1 VPATRTLFCISL
13 LAGTAM
19 TARAQGPA
27 RLDIMSGAGVGPAG
41 SWTRE
46 SQIGVALGAS
56 RSAAFAFFDADGH
69 ERDGRLSLSQMRLE
83 GAWQS
88 RPVGPF
94 RISATAVSAAAP
106 GASGPVALD
115 SRVNLSARLGSG
127 GMWLGAGRSIEGD
140 MTGGAGA
147 WQSIGGAIITL
158 SYEPQQLLSR
168 RHSVN
173 STRIPGPDSS
183 YTDTAGV
190 HVIPTFLIR
199 DDTINESSLRS
210 HPGLELRADWAAGRW
225 MVSAAGNRAL
235 APTGAIGSD
244 SAPVTKAVSTATVTL
259 AARVSGAFGLVA
271 SFGASSQPTVRTPA
285 RYAAV
290 GVRVWSSTLRRP
302 VAAPVRPASTAFAV
316 TPLDAGMYRMTLR
329 VPGARTAEVS
339 GDFNDWKPVTLREI
353 SPNVW
358 EATVVM
364 TPGTHRVNVRVNGDA
379 WTAPPGMPA
388 VNDEFNGRVGII
400 VVR

>member
-1 VPATRTLFCISL
+1 LLVCAAANTR
-13 LAGTAM
+13 G
-19 TARAQGPA
+19 QGPA

-46 SQIGVALGAS
+46 SKLDVALGAS
-56 RSAAFAFFDADGH
+56 RARAFAFFNADGQ
-69 ERDGRLSLSQMRLE
+69 ERDGRVSLNQMRLE

-94 RISATAVSAAAP
+94 RISAAAASAAAP
-106 GASGPVALD
+106 GASGPVTLD
-115 SRVNLSARLGSG
+115 SRVNVSARLGSG
-127 GMWLGAGRSIEGD
+127 GMWLGAGSSIDGD
-140 MTGGAGA
+140 VTGGAGA
-147 WQSIGGAIITL
+147 WQAIGGAIITL

-173 STRIPGPDSS
+173 SRRVSGPDSI
-183 YTDTAGV
+183 YFDTAGR
-190 HVIPTFLIR
+190 HVIPTFR
-199 DDTINESSLRS
+199 MFVDTINESSLRS
-210 HPGLELRADWAAGRW
+210 HPGLELRGDWAAGRW
-225 MVSAAGNRAL
+225 MVSAAGNRAIGL
-235 APTGAIGSD
+235 TGAIGSD
-244 SAPVTKAVSTATVTL
+244 SAPVSKAVSTATVTL

-290 GVRVWSSTLRRP
+290 GVRVWSPSLRRP
-302 VAAPVRPASTAFAV
+302 VAAPVRPAATAFAV
-316 TPLDAGMYRMTLR
+316 TLVDPGTYRMVLR

-339 GDFNDWKPVTLREI
+339 GDFNDWKPVALREV

-358 EATVVM
+358 EATVPM
-364 TPGTHRVNVRVNGDA
+364 TPGTHRINVRINGDA
-379 WTAPPGMPA
+379 WTAPPNVPT